1 MPGVRRGHGA
11 GGRRRS
17 ARHLLG
23 LRQPALVTVVRA
35 GAVVTALAAVAAAA
49 GCGGNSLDTGRVEAR
64 LRVGITHR
72 GIDVGSVRCPRKID
86 AKQGETFTC
95 TATDRAGTS
104 EKVTVRQLDGKGNV
118 RCTTAVLQGNLC
130 QS

>member
-1 MPGVRRGHGA
+1 MSGVCRAHGA
-11 GGRRRS
+11 GARRPS

-35 GAVVTALAAVAAAA
+35 GAVVTALAAVAAVA
-49 GCGGNSLDTGRVEAR
+49 GCGGNSLDTRRVEAR

-86 AKQGETFTC
+86 ARQGETFTC

-104 EKVTVRQLDGKGNV
+104 EKVTVRQLDDRGNV

>member
-1 MPGVRRGHGA
+1 MVRTAA
-11 GGRRRS
+11 G
-17 ARHLLG
+17 LT
-23 LRQPALVTVVRA
+23 ALV
-35 GAVVTALAAVAAAA
+35 AVAAAA
-49 GCGGNSLDTGRVEAR
+49 GCGGNSLDTQRVEAQ

-72 GIDVGSVRCPRKID
+72 GIDVGSVRCPRKVD

-104 EKVTVRQLDGKGNV
+104 EKVTVRQLDAKGHV

-130 QS
+130 AA

>member
-1 MPGVRRGHGA
+1 VRGGHVGGA
-11 GGRRRS
+11 RRRA

-23 LRQPALVTVVRA
+23 LRQPALVTVLRA
-35 GAVVTALAAVAAAA
+35 GAVLTALAAAAAVA
-49 GCGGNSLDTGRVEAR
+49 GCGGNSLDTRRVEAR

-72 GIDVGSVRCPRKID
+72 GIDVKSVQCPRKVD

-104 EKVTVRQLDGKGNV
+104 EKVTVRQLDGRGTV
-118 RCTTAVLQGNLC
+118 SCSTVVLQGNLC
-130 QS
+130 RA

>member
-1 MPGVRRGHGA
+1 VPRVRRGHGA
-11 GGRRRS
+11 GARRRP
-17 ARHLLG
+17 ARRLLG
-23 LRQPALVTVVRA
+23 LRQRALVTVVKA
-35 GAVVTALAAVAAAA
+35 GACLTALAAAAVAA
-49 GCGGNSLDTGRVEAR
+49 GCGGNSLDTRRVEAR

-72 GIDVGSVRCPRKID
+72 AIDVGSVRCPRKVD

-104 EKVTVRQLDGKGNV
+104 EKVTVRQLDDKGHV

-130 QS
+130 AS

>member
-1 MPGVRRGHGA
+1 M
-11 GGRRRS
+11 
-17 ARHLLG
+17 
-23 LRQPALVTVVRA
+23 VTVVRA

-49 GCGGNSLDTGRVEAR
+49 GCGGNSLDTRRVEAR

>member
-1 MPGVRRGHGA
+1 M
-11 GGRRRS
+11 
-17 ARHLLG
+17 
-23 LRQPALVTVVRA
+23 
-35 GAVVTALAAVAAAA
+35 AVVAAVAGAAVAA
-49 GCGGNSLDTGRVEAR
+49 GCGGNSLDTRRVEAR

-72 GIDVGSVRCPRKID
+72 GIDVGSVHCPRKVD

-104 EKVTVRQLDGKGNV
+104 EKVTVRQLDDKGNV
-118 RCTTAVLQGNLC
+118 RCTTTVLQGNLC

>member
-1 MPGVRRGHGA
+1 
-11 GGRRRS
+11 
-17 ARHLLG
+17 
-23 LRQPALVTVVRA
+23 LVTVLRA
-35 GAVVTALAAVAAAA
+35 GTCLTVLAAAAVAAG
-49 GCGGNSLDTGRVEAR
+49 GCGGNSLDTRRVEAR

-72 GIDVGSVRCPRKID
+72 GIDVGSVQCPRKVD

-118 RCTTAVLQGNLC
+118 RCSTAVLQGNLC
-130 QS
+130 PS